1 MRIIVLIGPSKT
13 RMNQGFLRWVGI
25 VAVAVAVGTA
35 PVVAEAGPSSD
46 NLLQLAAKDGPSVGF
61 GFGVAPLHWE
71 LLALPEA
78 IPGSTATESRL
89 LWDREARGKAVSFDI
104 TLKWPTEKLPIEPY
118 VFIGPALLV
127 DQPQELSNPTA
138 VPADSVF
145 RLGAKA
151 GAGFTWRL
159 TKEAT
164 LFGSY
169 DVTTSAVD
177 GLTSAGAKAPGTSTP
192 TGYDLL
198 YGVRF
203 RY

>member
-1 MRIIVLIGPSKT
+1 M
-13 RMNQGFLRWVGI
+13 
-25 VAVAVAVGTA
+25 AVAVAVGTA
-35 PVVAEAGPSSD
+35 SVAAEAGPSTD
-46 NLLQLAAKDGPSVGF
+46 NLLELAAKDGPSVGF
-61 GFGVAPLHWE
+61 GLGVSPLHWE
-71 LLALPEA
+71 LLTLPEV
-78 IPGSTATESRL
+78 IPGSTATESRM

-127 DQPQELSNPTA
+127 DQLQVLSNPTA
-138 VPADSVF
+138 VPGDSVF
-145 RLGAKA
+145 RLGGKA

-159 TKEAT
+159 SKEAT

-169 DVTTSAVD
+169 DVTTSTAD
-177 GLTSAGAKAPGTSTP
+177 GFTSAGAKAPGTSVP

>member
-1 MRIIVLIGPSKT
+1 
-13 RMNQGFLRWVGI
+13 MNQGFLRWVGI
-25 VAVAVAVGTA
+25 VAVAIAVGTA
-35 PVVAEAGPSSD
+35 PVSAEAGPSTD
-46 NLLQLAAKDGPSVGF
+46 NLLELAAKDGPSVGF
-61 GFGVAPLHWE
+61 GLGVSPLHWE
-71 LLALPEA
+71 LLPVPEA
-78 IPGSTATESRL
+78 IPGSMATESRPF
-89 LWDREARGKAVSFDI
+89 WDRDARGKAVSFDI

-159 TKEAT
+159 SKEAT
-164 LFGSY
+164 FFGSY
-169 DVTTSAVD
+169 DVTTGAVD
-177 GLTSAGAKAPGTSTP
+177 GVTASGAKAPGTSAP
-192 TGYDLL
+192 IGYDLL

>member
-1 MRIIVLIGPSKT
+1 
-13 RMNQGFLRWVGI
+13 MNHHFSRWVGI
-25 VAVAVAVGTA
+25 VAVAIAVGTV
-35 PVVAEAGPSSD
+35 PVRAWAGPSTD
-46 NLLQLAAKDGPSVGF
+46 NLLELAAKDGPSVGF
-61 GFGVAPLHWE
+61 GFGVSPLHWD
-71 LLALPEA
+71 LLTLPEA
-78 IPGSTATESRL
+78 IPVSTGTESRP
-89 LWDREARGKAVSFDI
+89 LWDRDARGKAVSFDI

-138 VPADSVF
+138 APADSVF

-159 TKEAT
+159 SKEAT

-169 DVTTSAVD
+169 DVTTGTVD
-177 GLTSAGAKAPGTSTP
+177 ALTSSGVKAPGTSAP

>member
-1 MRIIVLIGPSKT
+1 
-13 RMNQGFLRWVGI
+13 MNQRFLRWVGVMAVT
-25 VAVAVAVGTA
+25 VAVVAAPVGTQ
-35 PVVAEAGPSSD
+35 AGPSSD
-46 NLLQLAAKDGPSVGF
+46 NLLELAAKDGPSVGF
-61 GFGVAPLHWE
+61 GLGVSPLHWE
-71 LLALPEA
+71 LIALPEA
-78 IPGSTATESRL
+78 IPGSTATESRML
-89 LWDREARGKAVSFDI
+89 RDREARGKAVSFDI
-104 TLKWPTEKLPIEPY
+104 TLKWPTDKLPIEPY

-127 DQPQELSNPTA
+127 DQPHELSNPTA

-159 TKEAT
+159 SKEAT

-169 DVTTSAVD
+169 DVTTSTAD
-177 GLTSAGAKAPGTSTP
+177 ALTSAGAKAPGTSAP